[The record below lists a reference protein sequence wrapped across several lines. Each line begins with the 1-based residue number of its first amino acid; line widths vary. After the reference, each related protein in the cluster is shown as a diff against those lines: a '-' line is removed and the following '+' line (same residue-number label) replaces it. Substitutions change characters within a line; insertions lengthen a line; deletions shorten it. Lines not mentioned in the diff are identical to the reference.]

1 MNTINMKSNYLC
13 YLSALFL
20 SVLVSCAPEEKVEA
34 IADYSGT
41 WKCTETTSNPSG
53 NSTFSV
59 RLKKDG
65 TSNTAYFMENIY
77 NLNFSNQASLTID
90 ASAITIASQTIGT
103 GNSSFK
109 ASGSGTVNSSTKL
122 TMSYKMEDGSGAV
135 DNCSATFEKQ

>member
-20 SVLVSCAPEEKVEA
+20 SVLVSCAPEEKDEA

-41 WKCTETTSNPSG
+41 WKCTEATSNPSG

-77 NLNFSNQASLTID
+77 NTGNQASLTID

-103 GNSSFK
+103 GNSSYK